1 MYENNFN
8 KRMLEVYENNFNVS
22 PTPSRKF
29 INPYF
34 IPTSNQL
41 LYQLVNKQNKT
52 SLITPQTQRQIR
64 KPIPQTAFRSGS
76 SNQVVDTPLSKK
88 DQLINELG
96 KLKRT
101 IPPDDARLIK
111 KRMGIKKLK
120 EDIKKEKAKGTPLAP
135 QAPTIESRPIK
146 KPRVPPT
153 PTKPSKASPLPIKGF
168 RMNGIWALPP
178 KLAGNR
184 ETQIKQLKAWKEASK
199 KATNSPAL
207 ANIPP
212 NVNKLYTS
220 ANAKLLSLEREQKDS
235 LYVPI
240 TKMPT
245 TLEETQNALKKSKD
259 TKPYTNPRLTDS
271 QQSKT
276 WKSWKRENTQLKDIL
291 EKFKKDKSKGGPLPL
306 KRQTSKGR
314 PKGQTNAPQTL
325 KKTISTAKPD
335 YLNISLEGQANRDDI
350 LTSKGKGRG
359 GNNLFNGLNERD
371 SKVYGDAIKNRA
383 EKFKSFNE
391 FKLLASKEAIKPMT
405 AKQRIKL
412 NEGGEKTLAKLRK
425 DFNIANARIDRL
437 NTKAINKVDDPF
449 GRKQGNLRGIK
460 NAGEGVDGV

>member
-41 LYQLVNKQNKT
+41 LYQLVNKQNKI
-52 SLITPQTQRQIR
+52 SLVTPETQRQIR
-64 KPIPQTAFRSGS
+64 KPIAQTAFRSGS

-120 EDIKKEKAKGTPLAP
+120 EDIKKEKAKAPPLAP

-291 EKFKKDKSKGGPLPL
+291 EKFKKDKSKGGT
-306 KRQTSKGR
+306 KGGTKGR
-314 PKGQTNAPQTL
+314 PMGGTNAPVTL

-335 YLNISLEGQANRDDI
+335 YLNIELEGQANRDDI
-350 LTSKGKGRG
+350 LTSKGK
-359 GNNLFNGLNERD
+359 
-371 SKVYGDAIKNRA
+371 VYSDAIKNRE

-391 FKLLASKEAIKPMT
+391 FKLLASKEALKPMT
-405 AKQRIKL
+405 AKQRTKL
-412 NEGGEKTLAKLRK
+412 NQGGEKTLAKLRK

-437 NTKAINKVDDPF
+437 NIKAINKVDDPF
-449 GRKQGNLRGIK
+449 GRKQGNLRGIQ